1 MEKLLQGMKQILE
14 GLLQFGITLVLFLEI
29 GVLSK
34 ALFLGDMEEFLANKG
49 AILEAEW
56 SIVGGKVVMGEIE
69 VAGLLKGELPL
80 ACKVVFG
87 DAK

>member
-49 AILEAEW
+49 AILE
-56 SIVGGKVVMGEIE
+56 SLGGKVVMGEIE
-69 VAGLLKGELPL
+69 VA
-80 ACKVVFG
+80 CHV
-87 DAK
+87 

>member
-14 GLLQFGITLVLFLEI
+14 GHLQFGITLVLFLEI

-49 AILEAEW
+49 TILEAE
-56 SIVGGKVVMGEIE
+56 
-69 VAGLLKGELPL
+69 
-80 ACKVVFG
+80 
-87 DAK
+87 